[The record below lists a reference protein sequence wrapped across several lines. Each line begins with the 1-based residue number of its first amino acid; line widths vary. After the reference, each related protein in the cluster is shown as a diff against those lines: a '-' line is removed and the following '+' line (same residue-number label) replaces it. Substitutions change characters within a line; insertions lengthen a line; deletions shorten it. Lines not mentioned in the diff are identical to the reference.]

1 MNIYNINNKK
11 YNINFNLKLYSFYNF
26 IEQLNVSKKY
36 YHNHCNLKNINI
48 KDFDNEYIKNIN
60 ILEGEL
66 LKYYILINNY
76 EYDDNLK

>member
-11 YNINFNLKLYSFYNF
+11 YNINFNLKLYSFYFF
-26 IEQLNVSKKY
+26 ILMNHFIKKY

-66 LKYYILINNY
+66 LKYYFKI
-76 EYDDNLK
+76 